1 MVLLIPHTYG
11 RLAKKIIQHSS
22 EIMNSL
28 HLAIRLDMM
37 TVLGCARAVSSSK

>member
-1 MVLLIPHTYG
+1 MVLLIPRTYG

-28 HLAIRLDMM
+28 HLAIQLDMM
-37 TVLGCARAVSSSK
+37 AVLRCATAVSSSK